1 MMLQYEEFTEFL
13 GGHLTVDGFKK
24 KKKKQNNGIILVQH
38 FSDFVGI

>member
-24 KKKKQNNGIILVQH
+24 TKQKRSKITES
-38 FSDFVGI
+38 F